1 MYPKNLKYTKTH
13 EWTKV
18 ENGIAIIGITD
29 FAVKQLTDLVYIEL
43 PSVGEKVT
51 RDSPFGSIES
61 VKAVSDLNSPVTGEV
76 IEVNEE
82 LPEKPELITKDPYG
96 EGWMIRVK
104 MENLAELDTLMDSEK
119 YEELVKKEE
128 EEN

>member
-1 MYPKNLKYTKTH
+1 MYPKDLRYTRTH
-13 EWTKV
+13 EWAKAD
-18 ENGIAIIGITD
+18 NDIAIIGITD
-29 FAVKQLTDLVYIEL
+29 FAIKQLTDLVYVEL

-51 RDSPFGSIES
+51 RGSPFGSIES

-96 EGWMIRVK
+96 EGWMVK
-104 MENLAELDTLMDSEK
+104 VKIEDTSELDALMDSGK

-128 EEN
+128 EEH

>member
-1 MYPKNLKYTKTH
+1 MYPKDLRYTRTH
-13 EWTKV
+13 EWAKAD
-18 ENGIAIIGITD
+18 NDIAIIGITD
-29 FAVKQLTDLVYIEL
+29 FAIKQLTDLVYVEL

-51 RDSPFGSIES
+51 RGSPFGSIES

-82 LPEKPELITKDPYG
+82 LPEKPELITNDPYG
-96 EGWMIRVK
+96 EGWMVK
-104 MENLAELDTLMDSEK
+104 VKIEDTSELDALMDSGK

-128 EEN
+128 EEH